1 MTRFTWPGAALAAAL
16 GLAGWACPGRAPA
29 PAAVACAPAGGE
41 LAAGARADALA
52 GAFRLTLA
60 AERGPFAGR
69 SAEGTLQLQPF
80 GARPIPVPPSAGV
93 RYPLFGGTD
102 VDLAAVGAV
111 APGAVD
117 RADAARPGVLVME
130 MSAPSAPAGTNRVM
144 LRLGADANRGGD
156 PRFDGAFTAL
166 TVTAIEGGRFA
177 GRWQSGGGDQQA
189 SGYFCAERIG
199 ATR

>member
-29 PAAVACAPAGGE
+29 PAAVACAPVAGE
-41 LAAGARADALA
+41 LAAGARTDALA
-52 GAFRLTLA
+52 GAFRLTLVA
-60 AERGPFAGR
+60 DRGPFTGR
-69 SAEGTLQLQPF
+69 SVEGTLRLQPF
-80 GARPIPVPPSAGV
+80 GARPVPVPAAAGF

-117 RADAARPGVLVME
+117 RADAARPGVLVLE
-130 MSAPSAPAGTNRVM
+130 SVPGGPAGRNSVM

-166 TVTAIEGGRFA
+166 TVTAIDAGRFA

-199 ATR
+199 AAR